1 MKNQVIFES
10 LNNKDKMEWSNN
22 FKRIM
27 IKSMRGKLFK
37 ILGVVAVIAMFATTV
52 LVAPVAAISG
62 VALTG
67 GRTEIN

>member
-1 MKNQVIFES
+1 MKNPVIFES

-22 FKRIM
+22 FKRII

-37 ILGVVAVIAMFATTV
+37 ILSVVAVIAMLATTV
-52 LVAPVAAISG
+52 LVAPLAALSG

-67 GRTEIN
+67 GSTEIN